1 MRKALLMKL
10 QNLVAGERDARHY
23 HAHEVGSR
31 VPRDRPRGLATVS
44 KIVVSLLFTVHCSLF
59 TGCGPFWVDPYITV
73 RESSL
78 NWVMIHYYNMS
89 REPIRRV
96 GVEIYG
102 NGLVLVK
109 KGTSELV
116 SNDFAKRH
124 KEESWDNIK
133 TFRLQLDPKDV
144 NDIFQNL
151 VNFGLLD
158 REKNF
163 RGSKKDSTDRF
174 IAVKANINSNTYSD
188 NVNMFEEDPD
198 LAEQLLDVVRE
209 FQNPAQ

>member
-1 MRKALLMKL
+1 MK
-10 QNLVAGERDARHY
+10 
-23 HAHEVGSR
+23 
-31 VPRDRPRGLATVS
+31 
-44 KIVVSLLFTVHCSLF
+44 KSLLKFLTFHFFLF
-59 TGCGPFWVDPYITV
+59 AFSFLPGCGPFWVDPYIMV
-73 RESSL
+73 KESSL
-78 NWVMIHYYNMS
+78 NWVVIHYYNMNHQ
-89 REPIRRV
+89 PVRRT

-124 KEESWDNIK
+124 TDENWDKIR
-133 TFRLQLDPKDV
+133 THRLQIDPKAA

-151 VNFGLLD
+151 VNNGLLD
-158 REKNF
+158 REKTF
-163 RGSKKDSTDRF
+163 KASKKPSQTRF

-198 LAEQLLDVVRE
+198 LAEHLLDVVRE
-209 FQNPAQ
+209 FESPSK

>member
-1 MRKALLMKL
+1 MKRLMSIL
-10 QNLVAGERDARHY
+10 F
-23 HAHEVGSR
+23 
-31 VPRDRPRGLATVS
+31 TF
-44 KIVVSLLFTVHCSLF
+44 SLLLF

-73 RESSL
+73 EESAL
-78 NWVMIHYYNMS
+78 NWVDIHYYNMS
-89 REPIRRV
+89 RQPIRRI
-96 GVEIYG
+96 GVTLHG
-102 NGLVLVK
+102 TGLVEVK

-116 SNDFAKRH
+116 SNDFAKRY
-124 KEESWDNIK
+124 KEENWSKIK
-133 TFRLQLDPKDV
+133 TYRVQIDPAQA

-158 REKNF
+158 REKTF
-163 RGSKKDSTDRF
+163 KASKKESHDRF

-209 FQNPAQ
+209 FEHPSR

>member
-1 MRKALLMKL
+1 MKRLMSIL
-10 QNLVAGERDARHY
+10 F
-23 HAHEVGSR
+23 
-31 VPRDRPRGLATVS
+31 TF
-44 KIVVSLLFTVHCSLF
+44 SLLLF

-73 RESSL
+73 EESAL
-78 NWVMIHYYNMS
+78 NWVDIHYYNMS
-89 REPIRRV
+89 RQPIRRI
-96 GVEIYG
+96 GVTLHG
-102 NGLVLVK
+102 TGLVEVK

-116 SNDFAKRH
+116 SNDFAKRY
-124 KEESWDNIK
+124 KEENWSKIK
-133 TFRLQLDPKDV
+133 TYRVQINPDQA

-158 REKNF
+158 REKTF
-163 RGSKKDSTDRF
+163 RASKKESHDRF

-209 FQNPAQ
+209 FEHPAL

>member
-1 MRKALLMKL
+1 MRQALLKHL
-10 QNLVAGERDARHY
+10 RRALFVCALALVASA
-23 HAHEVGSR
+23 
-31 VPRDRPRGLATVS
+31 GLS
-44 KIVVSLLFTVHCSLF
+44 
-59 TGCGPFWVDPYITV
+59 GCGPFWVDPYITV
-73 RESSL
+73 QESSL
-78 NWVMIHYYNMS
+78 NWVMIHYYNMN
-89 REPIRRV
+89 RKPIRRV
-96 GVEIYG
+96 GVEIFG
-102 NGLVLVK
+102 NGLVVVK

-116 SNDFAKRH
+116 SNDFAKKH
-124 KEESWDNIK
+124 KDETWENIK
-133 TFRLQLDPKDV
+133 TFRLQIDPKDV

-158 REKNF
+158 REKTF
-163 RGSKKDSTDRF
+163 KSSSEDSPDRF